1 MEPLKR
7 REPKPLIETT
17 ILLMGNEPMCY
28 KVKLKNRIVAVA
40 NRVILDDIEDGMDVY
55 DCWQQMFMIEKWR
68 SWKI

>member
-1 MEPLKR
+1 
-7 REPKPLIETT
+7 
-17 ILLMGNEPMCY
+17 MGNEPMCY